1 MKDQHEK
8 ITGYR
13 DLSQGEINAMNVI
26 KAKCA
31 EVGQLI
37 RDLDQ
42 PEVVGFHVDPRWLA
56 IARTELQKGFM
67 FLTRAVAKPSDG
79 F

>member
-13 DLSQGEINAMNVI
+13 DLSQAEIDLINAI
-26 KAKCA
+26 KAK
-31 EVGQLI
+31 GS
-37 RDLDQ
+37 
-42 PEVVGFHVDPRWLA
+42 
-56 IARTELQKGFM
+56 ELQDLVWQVQAAAGVDARWVSVGKTDLQTGIM
-67 FLTRAVAKPSDG
+67 ALVRAVAKPVG